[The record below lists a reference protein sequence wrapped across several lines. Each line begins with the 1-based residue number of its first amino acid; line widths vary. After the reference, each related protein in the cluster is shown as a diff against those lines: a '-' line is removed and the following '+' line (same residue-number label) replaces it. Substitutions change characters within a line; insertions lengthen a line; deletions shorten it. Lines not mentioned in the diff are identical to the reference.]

1 MAMKKMTTS
10 RKGLQLIKDFEGL
23 RLGAYRCPAGVPTI
37 GYGHTKG
44 VKMGMVIDQARAD
57 DFLVEDIAPIERY
70 LNKMGIN
77 FRQEQFDAL
86 VSWCFNLGLGN
97 FTQSTMFKYINENR
111 SDEEITD
118 QIVKWVNAGGKPLVG
133 LKKRRIAEANM
144 WLGYDRYYLDK
155 DNNIKKK

>member
-1 MAMKKMTTS
+1 MKKMTIS
-10 RKGLQLIKDFEGL
+10 RKGLALIKDFEGL
-23 RLGAYRCPAGVPTI
+23 RLGAYLCPAGVWTI

-44 VKMGMVIDQARAD
+44 VKPSQKISQEQAD
-57 DFLVEDIAPIERY
+57 DFLIEDVAPVERL
-70 LNKMGIN
+70 LNALGIN

-86 VSWCFNLGLGN
+86 VSWIFNLGSGN
-97 FTQSTMFKYINENR
+97 FVNSTMAKKIHLDG

-118 QIVKWVNAGGKPLVG
+118 QMVKWVNANKKPLVG

-144 WLGYDRYYLDK
+144 FLGYDKYYLDK